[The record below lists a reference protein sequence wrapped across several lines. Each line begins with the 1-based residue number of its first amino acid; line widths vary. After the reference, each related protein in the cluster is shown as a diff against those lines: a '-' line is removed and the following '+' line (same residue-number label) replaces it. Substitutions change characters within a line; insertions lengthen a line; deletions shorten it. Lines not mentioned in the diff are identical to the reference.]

1 MTEYHPTDNVLRDFS
16 LGKLDDVLTAMV
28 GAHLGFCDQCRQ
40 QVRQL
45 DAVEAEV
52 IFNGDQSVATNEASQ
67 GQVQSVSETNLAIDI
82 DALVE
87 DLVEDVV
94 SQPAAVETQPA
105 RKTLTMNVQGRAIE
119 VPAVLSGIVE
129 RSGAWNHVMG
139 EVWQSPVA
147 RHGLGY
153 QIDFI
158 YMEAGGSIPKH
169 THKGREITIILEGS
183 FADEQG
189 KYFAGDFL
197 VRSEADEHVPV
208 ATRGCLCLA
217 VIDAPL
223 HFTSGV
229 ARLLNPFSSLFF
241 RSEA

>member
-1 MTEYHPTDNVLRDFS
+1 MTDYHPSDSVLRDFS

-28 GAHLGFCDQCRQ
+28 GAHLGFCDHCRA
-40 QVRQL
+40 QVSQL
-45 DAVEAEV
+45 EAVEAQELLSAAPADD
-52 IFNGDQSVATNEASQ
+52 FP
-67 GQVQSVSETNLAIDI
+67 VSMDI
-82 DALVE
+82 DSLVDE
-87 DLVEDVV
+87 LLDDVV
-94 SQPAAVETQPA
+94 SQPQITATSQTPA
-105 RKTLTMNVQGRAIE
+105 KLSMNVQGRSIE
-119 VPAVLSGIVE
+119 VPSVLSGIVE

-147 RHGLGY
+147 KHGLGY

-183 FADEQG
+183 FKDEQG
-189 KYFAGDFL
+189 EYFPGDFL
-197 VRSEADEHVPV
+197 VRTEADEHVPV

>member
-1 MTEYHPTDNVLRDFS
+1 MTDYHPSDSVLLEFS
-16 LGKLDDVLTAMV
+16 MGKLDDVLTAMV
-28 GAHLGFCDQCRQ
+28 GAHLGFCHECRDR
-40 QVRQL
+40 VRQL
-45 DAVEAEV
+45 EAVEAAEV
-52 IFNGDQSVATNEASQ
+52 L
-67 GQVQSVSETNLAIDI
+67 NLKQPPDLADSFDI
-82 DALVE
+82 DALVA
-87 DLVEDVV
+87 DLVDDVV
-94 SQPAAVETQPA
+94 SQPQVETKPA
-105 RKTLTMNVQGRAIE
+105 TAKKLSMNVQGRNIE
-119 VPAVLSGIVE
+119 VPSVLSGIVE

-147 RHGLGY
+147 KHGLGY

-169 THKGREITIILEGS
+169 THKGQEITLILEGS
-183 FADEQG
+183 FKDEEG
-189 KYFAGDFL
+189 EYFPGDFL
-197 VRSEADEHVPV
+197 VRTEADEHVPV